1 MIVQEGEQRAAKDE
15 QTKAEQQ
22 LVRAYVGIDETA
34 TCRRVVLDGYLDRRE
49 TERVVCEEGEEKCDV
64 CRGADGAEDDE
75 EVEEASESSQDGSS
89 NKEQMDI
96 AEAERDKAQ
105 RDEARRVFK
114 QQQQARRGP

>member
-1 MIVQEGEQRAAKDE
+1 MIVQEGEQRAAEDE

-75 EVEEASESSQDGSS
+75 EVEEASESS
-89 NKEQMDI
+89 
-96 AEAERDKAQ
+96 
-105 RDEARRVFK
+105 
-114 QQQQARRGP
+114 